1 MGSGTVYSS
10 PGPVAIRPLLSAMNA
25 ITRCLD
31 TYWSSS
37 IGKKLIVA
45 ITGLVLV
52 LFLGG
57 HMTGNLLVFMG
68 QEAFNDYAQFLHH
81 VIHGAGIWFA
91 RIGLLVAVV
100 LHVVATI
107 ALTRQNK
114 AARKP
119 YEYQATIQASKSSRI
134 MIWTGLTILAFVVY
148 HLLHFT
154 IRAGNEYNNPLLYTD
169 WAYNAVTGKYRQN
182 AWKMVIDGFSV
193 WYVVLFYLIAM
204 TMLCSHLSH
213 GVGAI
218 FQTLGLRSKK
228 SASAID
234 LISKGYAAVI
244 WLGFVSIPVA
254 IFVFKYGR

>member
-1 MGSGTVYSS
+1 
-10 PGPVAIRPLLSAMNA
+10 MNA

-45 ITGLVLV
+45 ITGLILV

-68 QEAFNDYAQFLHH
+68 PDAFNEYAQFLHH
-81 VIHGAGIWFA
+81 LLHGAGIWIA

-107 ALTRQNK
+107 SLTRRNK
-114 AARKP
+114 AARQQ
-119 YEYQATIQASKSSRI
+119 YEHQATIQASNSSRL
-134 MIWTGLTILAFVVY
+134 MIWSGLTILAFVIY

-154 IRAGNEYNNPLLYTD
+154 VRVGNEYNNLDLYTD
-169 WAYNAVTGKYRQN
+169 GAYLAATGDVRQN
-182 AWKMVIDGFSV
+182 AWKMVIDGFRV

-204 TMLCSHLSH
+204 TALCSHLGH
-213 GVGAI
+213 GVASI

-228 SASAID
+228 SASAIQ
-234 LISKGYAAVI
+234 LISQGYAAVI

-254 IFVFKYGR
+254 IFVFKFGR